1 MTPSPVSANAP
12 RVLPALDDSTRPFWT
27 SGADGVLRVQYCPS
41 CGRFVLP
48 PRAGCPDCGAGC
60 DYAAVSGAAT
70 LFTYTVAHQQ
80 FHPGVP
86 TPFIIA
92 VVELA
97 EQPEL
102 RMVTNIVDCDPEDLV
117 TGMPLTVRFEQHE
130 HNTGTVYVPVFAP
143 AALT

>member
-1 MTPSPVSANAP
+1 MTTSPVSANAP
-12 RVLPALDDSTRPFWT
+12 RILPALDEATRPFWT
-27 SGADGVLRVQYCPS
+27 SGADGVLRVQHCAP

-48 PRAGCPDCGAGC
+48 PRAGCPDCDGAC
-60 DYAAVSGAAT
+60 EFVAVSGAAT

-80 FHPGVP
+80 FHPSVP

-97 EQPEL
+97 EQAEL
-102 RMVTNIVDCDPEDLV
+102 RMVTNIVDCDPGDLV
-117 TGMPLTVRFEQHE
+117 TGMPLTVRFEAHPQD
-130 HNTGTVYVPVFAP
+130 TGTVYVPVFAP